1 MPLRVRLF
9 VLPLLAASLVFRA
22 AADVPVA
29 ATPPSEAPAAPA
41 ASDASRPRVGLV
53 LSGGG
58 ARGAAH
64 IGVLKALEAA
74 HVRVDAIAGTSM
86 GAVVGG
92 LYASGMSAHEIEQL
106 FESLNWQDAFRDRPS
121 RTDLDFRRKEDD
133 REYLVRVPIGLNNH
147 GQLQFPKGLIQGQ
160 KLSNE
165 LRKATLPVADIEK
178 FDDLPIP
185 FRAVATD
192 LATGEPVVLDHGS
205 LATAVRASLSAPGV
219 IAPVPLDG
227 RLLVDGG
234 ISQNLPVDVARAM
247 HVDVIIA
254 VDVSAPL
261 QSVEKI
267 QSALGV
273 SNQMLAIL
281 INRATQQSRAALGPS
296 DILITPNLAGMS
308 SFDFKV
314 VRSAVDAG
322 DAATQAMSA
331 RLAALSV
338 PESEYAGFLARRSQ
352 RPPPPRIDFVE
363 VAQESGRYRKL
374 IEATLAPVV
383 GEPANPETID
393 EALRSLYGRDIFESI
408 DYQVVDKEGLTGLD
422 VSARPKSWGPTYLH
436 FDLELQDDFQ
446 GNDTYNAGVRFLITD
461 VNPFLAE
468 WRVDLKI
475 GDQPTFAVEFW
486 QPLGYASPWF
496 VAPNFNFSSRS
507 VYVIENNATIASYR
521 VRETQYGLDFGRE
534 LGNWGEIRVGLRH
547 ITGSSALR
555 IGNPA
560 AGIPLPPGSFNQG
573 GFYVRYSVDTLDN
586 VNFPRYGQVFTL
598 EWDLPRESLG
608 ADQASEVGR
617 ADWLIAR
624 SLGRNQFILSTSAG
638 TAFTAPEGVQ
648 SYFQLGGFLN
658 LSGLPANSIA
668 GPEFVIA
675 RLIYLRKIGNGGEG
689 FLELPAYLGTSLE
702 AGNVWMQRSEVNY
715 ASARK
720 DASIFLGL
728 DTPVGPLYI
737 GSGFDQGGH
746 STYFLFL
753 GRPF

>member
-1 MPLRVRLF
+1 
-9 VLPLLAASLVFRA
+9 
-22 AADVPVA
+22 
-29 ATPPSEAPAAPA
+29 
-41 ASDASRPRVGLV
+41 
-53 LSGGG
+53 
-58 ARGAAH
+58 
-64 IGVLKALEAA
+64 
-74 HVRVDAIAGTSM
+74 
-86 GAVVGG
+86 
-92 LYASGMSAHEIEQL
+92 
-106 FESLNWQDAFRDRPS
+106 
-121 RTDLDFRRKEDD
+121 
-133 REYLVRVPIGLNNH
+133 
-147 GQLQFPKGLIQGQ
+147 
-160 KLSNE
+160 
-165 LRKATLPVADIEK
+165 
-178 FDDLPIP
+178 
-185 FRAVATD
+185 
-192 LATGEPVVLDHGS
+192 VVLDHGS
-205 LATAVRASLSAPGV
+205 LASAVRASLSAPGV

-227 RLLVDGG
+227 RLLIDGG
-234 ISQNLPVDVARAM
+234 ISENLPVDVARAM

-261 QSVEKI
+261 QSVDKL

-281 INRATQQSRAALGPS
+281 INRATQQSRAALGAS
-296 DILITPNLAGMS
+296 DILITPELAGMS

-314 VRSAVDAG
+314 VRSAVNAG
-322 DAATQAMSA
+322 EAAAHSVEA
-331 RLAALSV
+331 RLAPLSV
-338 PESEYAGFLARRSQ
+338 PEADYVRFLARRSE

-374 IEATLAPVV
+374 IEATLAPVI

-393 EALRSLYGRDIFESI
+393 EALRSLYGRDIFETI
-408 DYQVVDKEGLTGLD
+408 DYQVVDKEGVTGLN

-446 GNDTYNAGVRFLITD
+446 GNDTYSAGIRFLITD

-496 VAPNFNFSSRS
+496 VAPSFNFSSRS

-521 VRETQYGLDFGRE
+521 VRETRYGLDFGRE
-534 LGNWGEIRVGLRH
+534 LGNWGEVRVGLRH

-555 IGNPA
+555 IGNPT
-560 AGIPLPPGSFNQG
+560 AGITLPPGTFNQG
-573 GFYVRYSVDTLDN
+573 GYYARYSVDTLDN
-586 VNFPRYGQVFTL
+586 VNFPRYGQVLTL

-624 SLGRNQFILSTSAG
+624 SAGRNQFILSTSAG
-638 TAFTAPEGVQ
+638 TAFTAPVGVQ

-668 GPEFVIA
+668 GPQLAIA

-689 FLELPAYLGTSLE
+689 FLDLPAYLGTSLE
-702 AGNVWMQRSEVNY
+702 AGNVWMERSEIGFG
-715 ASARK
+715 SARK

-728 DTPVGPLYI
+728 DTPVGPLYV
-737 GSGFDQGGH
+737 GSGFDQSGH
-746 STYFLFL
+746 TTYFLFL

>member
-1 MPLRVRLF
+1 MPLRFCLF
-9 VLPLLAASLVFRA
+9 VLPLFAASLLSRA
-22 AADVPVA
+22 AADVP
-29 ATPPSEAPAAPA
+29 APA
-41 ASDASRPRVGLV
+41 ASPTDPAPAPEAPHPRIGLV

-106 FESLNWQDAFRDRPS
+106 FESLDWQDAFRDRPN

-133 REYLVRVPIGLNNH
+133 REYLVRLPLGLNH
-147 GQLQFPKGLIQGQ
+147 GQFEFPKGLIQGQ
-160 KLSNE
+160 KLSAK
-165 LRKATLPVADIEK
+165 LRSVTLPVADISN

-185 FRAVATD
+185 FRALATD

-205 LATAVRASLSAPGV
+205 LATAVRASLSAPGI

-227 RLLVDGG
+227 RLLIDGG
-234 ISQNLPVDVARAM
+234 ISENLPVEVARGMGA
-247 HVDVIIA
+247 DVIIA
-254 VDVSAPL
+254 VDVGAPL
-261 QSVEKI
+261 QSVDKI
-267 QSALGV
+267 KSALGV

-281 INRATQQSRAALGPS
+281 INRATQQSRAALTRS
-296 DILITPNLAGMS
+296 DILITPDLAGMS
-308 SFDFKV
+308 SYDFKI

-322 DAATQAMSA
+322 EAAAKA
-331 RLAALSV
+331 DNLRLAQLSV
-338 PESEYAGFLARRSQ
+338 PEADYARFLARRAEI
-352 RPPPPRIDFVE
+352 PPPPRIDFVE

-383 GEPANPETID
+383 GEPANPEAID
-393 EALRSLYGRDIFESI
+393 EALRSLYGRDIFETI

-446 GNDTYNAGVRFLITD
+446 GNDTYSAGVRFLITD

-468 WRVDLKI
+468 WRIDLKI
-475 GDQPTFAVEFW
+475 GDQPNFAVEFW

-496 VAPNFNFSSRS
+496 VAPNVGFSSRN
-507 VYVIENNATIASYR
+507 VFVIQNDATVASYR
-521 VRETQYGLDFGRE
+521 VRETTYGLDFGRE
-534 LGNWGEIRVGLRH
+534 LGNWGEVRVGLRH
-547 ITGSSALR
+547 ITGSSTLR
-555 IGNPA
+555 IGSPS
-560 AGIPLPPGSFNQG
+560 AGTTLPPGSFNQG
-573 GFYVRYSVDTLDN
+573 GFYARYSVDTLDN
-586 VNFPRYGQVFTL
+586 VNFPRYGQVLTL

-608 ADQASEVGR
+608 ADQTSEAAR

-624 SLGRNQFILSTSAG
+624 SRGRNQFILSTSTG
-638 TAFTAPEGVQ
+638 TSFSAQPGVQ

-668 GPEFVIA
+668 GPQFAIA
-675 RLIYLRKIGNGGEG
+675 RLIYLRKIGSGGEG
-689 FLELPAYLGTSLE
+689 FLDVPAYLGTSLE
-702 AGNVWMQRSEVNY
+702 AGNVWMERSEVNFG
-715 ASARK
+715 SARK
-720 DASIFLGL
+720 DASLFLGL
-728 DTPVGPLYI
+728 DTPVGPLYV
-737 GSGFDQGGH
+737 GSGFDQSGH
-746 STYFLFL
+746 TTYFLAL